1 LLAGAACDDAG
12 PVKSATRGQER
23 RPRLGAG
30 ANGEVE
36 LAGSARWWDR
46 WSPRLLVAPGRRA
59 AALRY
64 DLELALHDGVAT
76 GLSALA
82 LELDLAAMSTKDPVL
97 GARIDDARGTVF
109 RVVDDLRRLSGT
121 IYPPVLRG
129 GGLGPALRAVAERR
143 DLRLSLDLPR
153 HDLCEEAWTRTG
165 LLVAD
170 HMHTLSAGTAVRV
183 RVRGRRLVRVLI
195 TERSPGWS
203 KRRNRAVLR
212 CA

>member
-1 LLAGAACDDAG
+1 
-12 PVKSATRGQER
+12 V
-23 RPRLGAG
+23 
-30 ANGEVE
+30 V
-36 LAGSARWWDR
+36 GSARWWYR
-46 WSPRLLVAPGRRA
+46 WLPRLLIAPGRRA

-82 LELDLAAMSTKDPVL
+82 VDLDLLAMSTKDPAL
-97 GARIDDARGTVF
+97 GARIHKTRGALF
-109 RVVDDLRRLSGT
+109 QVVDDLRRLTGT

-129 GGLGPALRAVAERR
+129 AGLGPALQAVAERR
-143 DLRLSLDLPR
+143 DLRLWLDLPR
-153 HDLCEEAWTRTG
+153 HDLCEDARTRTG

-170 HMHTLSAGTAVRV
+170 HLHTLSPRTAVRV

-195 TERSPGWS
+195 TESSPGRS
-203 KRRNRAVLR
+203 QRRQRRAVLR